1 MADTESTSSSS
12 EVTVMSAAQV
22 TELITAITG
31 AITELKTAIVTELSA
46 IKTSINSVKTQLDT
60 STNSLTT
67 SIDNV
72 KTQIA
77 TSGSSISSAITV
89 INTKLEDIKDGCT
102 VNTETIETAVTGL
115 IGAVIDVGSKLEIDI
130 TPSNLNL
137 EYGSKTGVK
146 TLAYIEASE
155 HVLML
160 KRLQEA
166 ANESSGGSG
175 SGPETGTDEST
186 NESEEAAAVTEDIRE
201 NANEIFN
208 ELVGYEFN
216 VTDGERISFK
226 TPTAFEES
234 RIGLSFDFTRHYYTE
249 SVDVVLNT
257 EVTEYALL
265 VFDSLIKTSGVTGST
280 DINRMKSWI
289 DLKNIQTVVITKN
302 TISESC
308 TVYFP
313 TQEKFDALDSEL
325 YKDEKA
331 ARDAIVAKYQE
342 LIGDSYKGIA
352 FIPVKDI
359 EPGITLEEYRTA
371 AKNITPTC
379 EYT

>member
-1 MADTESTSSSS
+1 MADTGSTSSSS
-12 EVTVMSAAQV
+12 EVTVMSVEQV

-31 AITELKTAIVTELSA
+31 AIGELKTAIVTELAA
-46 IKTSINSVKTQLDT
+46 IKTQLNT
-60 STNSLTT
+60 STNSLST
-67 SIDNV
+67 SINNV
-72 KTQIA
+72 KAQIA
-77 TSGSSISSAITV
+77 TSGTNISTAITV
-89 INTKLEDIKDGCT
+89 TNTKLDDIKNEWS
-102 VNTETIETAVTGL
+102 VNTDTISTAITGVSDAAMA
-115 IGAVIDVGSKLEIDI
+115 IGSKLEIDI

-137 EYGSKTGVK
+137 EYNSKTGVR

-160 KRLQEA
+160 KRLKEA
-166 ANESSGGSG
+166 AEESSGGSSG
-175 SGPETGTDEST
+175 SGSTPGTGSDADSGEST
-186 NESEEAAAVTEDIRE
+186 EATTITEDVRE
-201 NANEIFN
+201 NAVEIFD

-226 TPTAFEES
+226 TPESFEES

-249 SVDVVLNT
+249 SVDVVNNT

-265 VFDSLIKTSGVTGST
+265 VFESLIKTSGVTGSA
-280 DINRMKSWI
+280 DVNRMKTWV

-302 TISESC
+302 AVSESC

-313 TQEKFDALDSEL
+313 TQERFDGLEEEL
-325 YKDEKA
+325 YKNEKDA
-331 ARDAIVAKYQE
+331 MDAIVAKYQA
-342 LIGDSYKGIA
+342 LIEDSYKGIA

>member
-1 MADTESTSSSS
+1 MADTGSTSSSS
-12 EVTVMSAAQV
+12 EVTVMSAEQV
-22 TELITAITG
+22 TELITSITG
-31 AITELKTAIVTELSA
+31 AIGELKTAIVTELAA
-46 IKTSINSVKTQLDT
+46 IKTQLNT
-60 STNSLTT
+60 STNSLST
-67 SIDNV
+67 SINNV
-72 KTQIA
+72 KAQIA
-77 TSGSSISSAITV
+77 TSGTNISTAITV
-89 INTKLEDIKDGCT
+89 TNTKLDDIKNEWS
-102 VNTETIETAVTGL
+102 VNTDTISTAITGVSDAAMA
-115 IGAVIDVGSKLEIDI
+115 IGSKLEIDI

-137 EYGSKTGVK
+137 EYNSKTGVR

-155 HVLML
+155 HVLTL
-160 KRLQEA
+160 KRLKEA
-166 ANESSGGSG
+166 AEESSGGSSG
-175 SGPETGTDEST
+175 SGSTPETGSDADSGEST
-186 NESEEAAAVTEDIRE
+186 EATTITEDVRE
-201 NANEIFN
+201 NAVEIFD

-226 TPTAFEES
+226 TPESFEES

-249 SVDVVLNT
+249 SVDIVDNT

-265 VFDSLIKTSGVTGST
+265 VFESLIKTSGVTGSA
-280 DINRMKSWI
+280 DVNRMKTWV

-302 TISESC
+302 TVSESC

-313 TQEKFDALDSEL
+313 TQERFDGLEEEL
-325 YKDEKA
+325 YKNEKDA
-331 ARDAIVAKYQE
+331 MDAIVAKYQA
-342 LIGDSYKGIA
+342 LIEDSYKGIA

>member
-1 MADTESTSSSS
+1 MADTGSTSSSS
-12 EVTVMSAAQV
+12 EVTVMSAEQV

-31 AITELKTAIVTELSA
+31 AIGELKTAIVTELTA
-46 IKTSINSVKTQLDT
+46 IKTQLNT
-60 STNSLTT
+60 STNSLST
-67 SIDNV
+67 SINNV
-72 KTQIA
+72 KAQIA
-77 TSGSSISSAITV
+77 TSGTNISTAITV
-89 INTKLEDIKDGCT
+89 TNTKLEDIKNEWS
-102 VNTETIETAVTGL
+102 VNTDTISAAITGVSDAAMT
-115 IGAVIDVGSKLEIDI
+115 IGSKLEIDI

-137 EYGSKTGVK
+137 EYNSKTGVR

-155 HVLML
+155 HVLTL
-160 KRLQEA
+160 KRLKEA
-166 ANESSGGSG
+166 AEESSGGSSG
-175 SGPETGTDEST
+175 SGSTPGTGSDADSGEST
-186 NESEEAAAVTEDIRE
+186 EATTITEDVRE
-201 NANEIFN
+201 NAVEIFD

-226 TPTAFEES
+226 TPEAFEES
-234 RIGLSFDFTRHYYTE
+234 RIGLSFDFTHHYYTE
-249 SVDVVLNT
+249 SVDVVDNT

-265 VFDSLIKTSGVTGST
+265 VFESLIKTSGVTGSA
-280 DINRMKSWI
+280 DVNRMKTWV

-302 TISESC
+302 AISESC

-313 TQEKFDALDSEL
+313 TQERFDGLEEEL
-325 YKDEKA
+325 YKNEKDA
-331 ARDAIVAKYQE
+331 MDAIVAKYQA
-342 LIGDSYKGIA
+342 LIEDSYKGIA

>member
-1 MADTESTSSSS
+1 MADTGSTSSSS
-12 EVTVMSAAQV
+12 EVTVMSVEQV

-31 AITELKTAIVTELSA
+31 AIGELKTAIVTELTA
-46 IKTSINSVKTQLDT
+46 IKTQLNT
-60 STNSLTT
+60 STNSLST
-67 SIDNV
+67 SINNV
-72 KTQIA
+72 KAQIA
-77 TSGSSISSAITV
+77 TSGTNISTAITV
-89 INTKLEDIKDGCT
+89 TNTKLDDIKNEWS
-102 VNTETIETAVTGL
+102 VNTDTISTAITGVSDAAMT
-115 IGAVIDVGSKLEIDI
+115 IGSKLEIDI

-137 EYGSKTGVK
+137 EYNSKTGVR

-155 HVLML
+155 HVLTL
-160 KRLQEA
+160 KRLKEA
-166 ANESSGGSG
+166 AEESSGGSSG
-175 SGPETGTDEST
+175 SGSTPGTGSDADSGEST
-186 NESEEAAAVTEDIRE
+186 EATTITEDVRE
-201 NANEIFN
+201 NAVEIFD

-226 TPTAFEES
+226 TPESFEES

-249 SVDVVLNT
+249 SVDVVDNT

-265 VFDSLIKTSGVTGST
+265 VFESLIKTSGVTGSA
-280 DINRMKSWI
+280 DVNRMKTWV

-302 TISESC
+302 AVSESC

-313 TQEKFDALDSEL
+313 TQERFDGLEEEL
-325 YKDEKA
+325 YKNEKDA
-331 ARDAIVAKYQE
+331 MDAIVAKYQA
-342 LIGDSYKGIA
+342 LIEDSYKGIA

>member
-1 MADTESTSSSS
+1 MADTGSTSSSS
-12 EVTVMSAAQV
+12 EVTVMSAEQV

-31 AITELKTAIVTELSA
+31 AIGELKTAIVTELTA
-46 IKTSINSVKTQLDT
+46 IKTQLNT
-60 STNSLTT
+60 STNSLST
-67 SIDNV
+67 SINNV
-72 KTQIA
+72 KAQIA
-77 TSGSSISSAITV
+77 TSGTNISTAITV
-89 INTKLEDIKDGCT
+89 TNTKLDDIKNEWS
-102 VNTETIETAVTGL
+102 VNTDTISTAITGVSDAAMT
-115 IGAVIDVGSKLEIDI
+115 IGSKLEIDI

-137 EYGSKTGVK
+137 EYNSKTGVR

-155 HVLML
+155 HVLTL
-160 KRLQEA
+160 KRLKEA
-166 ANESSGGSG
+166 AEESSGGSSG
-175 SGPETGTDEST
+175 SGSTPGTGSDADSGEST
-186 NESEEAAAVTEDIRE
+186 EATTITEDVRE
-201 NANEIFN
+201 NAVEIFD

-226 TPTAFEES
+226 TPESFEES

-249 SVDVVLNT
+249 SVDVVDNT

-265 VFDSLIKTSGVTGST
+265 VFESLIKTSGVTGSA
-280 DINRMKSWI
+280 DVNRMKTWV

-302 TISESC
+302 AVSESC

-313 TQEKFDALDSEL
+313 TQERFDGLEEEL
-325 YKDEKA
+325 YKNEKDA
-331 ARDAIVAKYQE
+331 MDAIVAKYQA
-342 LIGDSYKGIA
+342 LIEDSYKGIA